1 MWIDQEADFATPA
14 HDLSQRHPSVTP
26 TEILDFWFAPAG
38 SERWFRSTPEF
49 DALIERRFRSIIE
62 AAAAG
67 VLDHWA
73 TSPDGAVALCVL
85 LDQFPRNA
93 WRGTPRAFAYDAAA
107 RKVAGAAI
115 AAGHDVGLPPER
127 RLFLYLP
134 LEHSEDLDDQ
144 ERCCALTARLGDV
157 EWHEYA
163 KRHRAV
169 IARFGRFPHRNGILG
184 RVSTPEEEA
193 FLLEPGSSF

>member
-14 HDLSQRHPSVTP
+14 HDLSQRHLSVTP

-49 DALIERRFRSIIE
+49 DALIERRLRSIIE

-134 LEHSEDLDDQ
+134 LEHSEDLDARSAASVACPL
-144 ERCCALTARLGDV
+144 EVVHPTCWLRPSRRTVRCHAGRSTA
-157 EWHEYA
+157 
-163 KRHRAV
+163 
-169 IARFGRFPHRNGILG
+169 
-184 RVSTPEEEA
+184 
-193 FLLEPGSSF
+193 